1 MGSRVV
7 RKMMKIYERT
17 AVVTGAGSPR
27 GIGFGVV
34 KRYAEEGW
42 AVAILDLDLEGA
54 NRIAEQVTK
63 EYGVPT
69 LAVQVNVADEV
80 SVDAAYKKVEESIKL
95 GKLPPVEAL
104 ANIAGIASPLEI
116 LDTSLEVWNKVMAVN
131 ATGTFLVTKAFLP
144 GMIKQ
149 KRGAIVNMSSV
160 SAQQGGG
167 VFSKSAYSA
176 AKAAILGFSRALAR
190 ELGPDQITVNAI
202 APGAVDT
209 DIRVGSTPEAEKA
222 IVDSVP
228 LGRVASVEE
237 IANLVVFLSG
247 DESRYITGQTI
258 VVDGGLTSATR

>member
-1 MGSRVV
+1 
-7 RKMMKIYERT
+7 MKSYERT

-34 KRYAEEGW
+34 KRFAQDGW
-42 AVAILDLDLEGA
+42 AVAILDLDFEGA
-54 NRIAEQVTK
+54 ARIADQVATQ
-63 EYGVPT
+63 YGVPT
-69 LAVQVNVADEV
+69 LAVQVNVTDEQ
-80 SVDAAYKKVEESIKL
+80 SVQAAHATVNRAIAA

-116 LDTSLEVWNKVMAVN
+116 LDTTLEVWNQVMAVN

-144 GMIKQ
+144 GMIDIN
-149 KRGAIVNMSSV
+149 RGAIVNMSSV

-176 AKAAILGFSRALAR
+176 AKAAILGFTRALAR
-190 ELGPDQITVNAI
+190 ELGPHQITVNAI

-209 DIRVGSTPEAEKA
+209 DIRVGATASSEQA
-222 IVDSVP
+222 IADTVP
-228 LGRVASVEE
+228 LGRVAGVQE

-247 DESRYITGQTI
+247 DESRYITGATHNI
-258 VVDGGLTSATR
+258 NGGAYIS